1 MFRKILIIV
10 NPVTLFLLFNII
22 TPKEMS
28 LYEKVMELEKIEYVN
43 IGSSHGLRA
52 FNYSYFDNSV
62 NLGFGSQRMYYGLK
76 VLESIEPLLD
86 SSSTIII
93 PISVF
98 SFCGFFDGPK
108 QRYLGFLSREELG
121 ISLGEEILE
130 LHFPYLGIN
139 NTESI
144 FYGQD
149 EEVIKFLDNGF
160 ERAKNHLSRAHKCN
174 IIDESI
180 VEQLRKFIER
190 NSDKNIVFLITPYY
204 RTYWDEI
211 LLEREIVERIYD
223 IVNEIVDEYSLALF
237 DYSEDE
243 RFKNNSELF
252 RDSDHLNTD
261 GAILF
266 TKIVIDELTILA

>member
-1 MFRKILIIV
+1 MFRKLLIIF
-10 NPVTLFLLFNII
+10 NPVSLFLILNII
-22 TPKEMS
+22 APKEMS
-28 LYEKVMELEKIEYVN
+28 LYEKVMELEQIEYVN
-43 IGSSHGLRA
+43 IGSSHGLNA
-52 FNYSYFDNSV
+52 FNYSNFDNSV

-93 PISVF
+93 PISIF
-98 SFCGFFDGPK
+98 SFCGSFDGPK

-121 ISLGEEILE
+121 ISLGEEIIE

-149 EEVIKFLDNGF
+149 EEVIKFLDNGVD
-160 ERAKNHLSRAHKCN
+160 RAQNHLSGSRECN

-180 VEQLRKFIER
+180 VEQLRNFIVR
-190 NSDKNIVFLITPYY
+190 NTEKNMVFIITPYY
-204 RTYWDEI
+204 HTYWEEI
-211 LLEREIVERIYD
+211 LLEREVVEKIYD
-223 IVNEIVDEYSLALF
+223 TVNDIVDEYSLALF

-243 RFKNNSELF
+243 RFINNSELF
-252 RDSDHLNTD
+252 KDSDHLNSD

-266 TKIVIDELTILA
+266 TKIVIDELTNLT